1 MKEEKEITQSQV
13 TTLMYLQFSMMVLWS
28 LIYTVLVHKGS
39 YYGWYLVILVIVFM
53 LFVLTSFMY
62 IRKHKKEPLS
72 RYITIRAI
80 IINAISLSIMSFL
93 IMYSNSEVWQFDTNI
108 GNFNTRFN

>member
-13 TTLMYLQFSMMVLWS
+13 ITLTYLQFSMMLLWL
-28 LIYTVLVHKGS
+28 LINMVLVHKGS

-53 LFVLTSFMY
+53 LFVFTSFMY

-80 IINAISLSIMSFL
+80 IIYAISLGIMSFL
-93 IMYSNSEVWQFDTNI
+93 MEMINHVFK
-108 GNFNTRFN
+108 